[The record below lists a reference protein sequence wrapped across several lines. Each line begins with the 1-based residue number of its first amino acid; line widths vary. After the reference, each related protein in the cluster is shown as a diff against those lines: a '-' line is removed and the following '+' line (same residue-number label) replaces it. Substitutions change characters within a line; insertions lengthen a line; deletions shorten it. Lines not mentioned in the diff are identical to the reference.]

1 MYEQVSV
8 PGGPAALTLNL
19 YHQDPT
25 AGAPAQE
32 NRVVLYIHGMAFP
45 AWPAVGF
52 RVDGWSWMDDLS
64 AAGFDAWAL
73 DFAGYGGS
81 ERYPEMDAPADA
93 HPPPGRATEAS
104 KQISRAVDVISARQ
118 GVTTVSLIA
127 HSWGTLAAGHFATH
141 APERV
146 NRLALLAPPA
156 RRDGKLPTAPL
167 PAYRDVGL
175 ATQWDR
181 FTEDVPAGAP
191 PVMLRRHFDEW
202 GAAFLASDPT
212 SGTRTPPSV
221 RVPNG
226 PMADV
231 LAAWSGDFPYDPGR
245 VLAPTLIVRGE
256 WDKITTDAD
265 ARLLF
270 DALTAA
276 PLKRDV
282 KIGRGAHTMH
292 IEEGRGQLYQEV
304 RCFLAG
310 GDTPKVSSQSA

>member
-8 PGGPAALTLNL
+8 PGGPAALALML
-19 YHQDPT
+19 YHQPPAAD
-25 AGAPAQE
+25 APIPE
-32 NRVVLYIHGMAFP
+32 NQVVLYIHGMAFP
-45 AWPAVGF
+45 ALPALGF

-64 AAGFDAWAL
+64 AAGFDVWAL
-73 DFAGYGGS
+73 DFAGFGGS
-81 ERYPEMDAPADA
+81 ERYPEMDAPAGA
-93 HPPPGRATEAS
+93 HPPPGRVPEAS
-104 KQISRAVDVISARQ
+104 TQISRAMDVIMARQ
-118 GVTTVSLIA
+118 GVNKISLIA
-127 HSWGTLAAGHFATH
+127 HSWGTLAAGHFATQ
-141 APERV
+141 APERIE
-146 NRLALLAPPA
+146 RLTLLAPVS
-156 RRDGKLPTAPL
+156 RRTGSLPRAPL
-167 PAYRDVGL
+167 PAYRDISL
-175 ATQWDR
+175 AAQWDR
-181 FTEDVPAGAP
+181 FTEDVPPGAR

-212 SGTRTPPSV
+212 SGTRTPASV

-256 WDKITTDAD
+256 WDRVTTEAD
-265 ARLLF
+265 ARELF

-282 KIGRGAHTMH
+282 KIGRGTHTMH
-292 IEEGRGQLYQEV
+292 LEEGRGQLYHEV

-310 GDTPKVSSQSA
+310 GDTRGVPRRSA

>member
-1 MYEQVSV
+1 MYEQVTV
-8 PGGPAALTLNL
+8 PGGPAALTLML
-19 YHQDPT
+19 YHQDPA

-45 AWPAVGF
+45 ALPAVGL
-52 RVDGWSWMDDLS
+52 RIDGWSWMDDLS
-64 AAGFDAWAL
+64 AAGFDVWAL

-93 HPPPGRATEAS
+93 HPPPGRVPEAS
-104 KQISRAVDVISARQ
+104 KQISRAVDVILAQQ
-118 GVTTVSLIA
+118 GVNRISLIA

-141 APERV
+141 SPERV
-146 NRLALLAPPA
+146 NRLALLAPPSPRA
-156 RRDGKLPTAPL
+156 GSLPTAPL
-167 PAYRDVGL
+167 PAYRDISL
-175 ATQWDR
+175 AAQWDR

-202 GAAFLASDPT
+202 GAAFLASDPA

-221 RVPNG
+221 RIPNG

-270 DALTAA
+270 DALTAT

-282 KIGRGAHTMH
+282 KIGRGTHTMH
-292 IEEGRGQLYQEV
+292 LEEGRGQLYQEV

-310 GDTPKVSSQSA
+310 GDIREASR